1 MMGDAA
7 VRFLFRD
14 PGSPAQLQRLNRLK
28 FYRGLGCFVGWVV
41 CGFRFCVLD
50 LGFVVFGPSSC
61 GLRVLG
67 LQVLDV
73 SIRRTGLTSVRVR
86 LLFPGVVRLRI

>member
-28 FYRGLGCFVGWVV
+28 FYEVWGVLWAGWFAV
-41 CGFRFCVLD
+41 
-50 LGFVVFGPSSC
+50 LGFVFW
-61 GLRVLG
+61 
-67 LQVLDV
+67 
-73 SIRRTGLTSVRVR
+73 I
-86 LLFPGVVRLRI
+86 